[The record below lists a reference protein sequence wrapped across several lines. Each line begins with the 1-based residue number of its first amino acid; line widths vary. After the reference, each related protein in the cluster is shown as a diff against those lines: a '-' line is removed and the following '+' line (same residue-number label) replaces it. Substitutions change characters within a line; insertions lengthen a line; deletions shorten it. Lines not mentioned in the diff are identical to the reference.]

1 MMKTHSLFPLL
12 VVLLAAA
19 TLGADLPTIPA
30 DPIAKKKELL
40 FSDDFERAELGPAWG
55 QVVPTFTLE
64 NGSLKGTQRRVNA
77 PAANGKPAVVGHQ
90 AVIGTDVPTK
100 DSIVEFKF
108 KLAGATAVSA
118 EFDDRKYKGSHY
130 GHICFVR
137 VTPKSVILADQRD
150 GSMRNDIYAMTDPS
164 QKEER
169 NKLLAGRSA
178 TFPVKVESDQWHTL
192 LPGNRRRQDARQPR
206 RKTGRIPPVIRHR
219 PPHQVQNRIRLRRQG
234 RLLRRR
240 QNLERGAGYAI
251 AQSHAERRD
260 AEKERD
266 VTVTRFQLCL
276 SVHFAAP
283 LRLCVS

>member
-1 MMKTHSLFPLL
+1 MMKTHTLFPLL

-64 NGSLKGTQRRVNA
+64 NGALKGTQTRVNA

-164 QKEER
+164 QKTER

-178 TFPVKVESDQWHTL
+178 TFPVKVESVQWHTL
-192 LPGNRRRQDARQPR
+192 LLETVGDKMRASLDG
-206 RKTGRIPPVIRHR
+206 KPVAFLQSSGIGH
-219 PPHQVQNRIRLRRQG
+219 PTKSKIEFG
-234 RLLRRR
+234 C
-240 QNLERGAGYAI
+240 AGKDGYFDDI
-251 AQSHAERRD
+251 KIWNAEP
-260 AEKERD
+260 A
-266 VTVTRFQLCL
+266 T
-276 SVHFAAP
+276 P
-283 LRLCVS
+283 